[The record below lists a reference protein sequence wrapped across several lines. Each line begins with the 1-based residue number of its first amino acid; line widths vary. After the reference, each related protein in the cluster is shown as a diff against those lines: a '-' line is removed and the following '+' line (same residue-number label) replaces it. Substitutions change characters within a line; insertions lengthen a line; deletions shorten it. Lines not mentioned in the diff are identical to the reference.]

1 MRKKVTFEDF
11 LERAKKAHP
20 DEKYFYYEHTY
31 DGITKKVKIKC
42 LEHGDF
48 WQFGTDHVR
57 GQGCPICGI
66 KKSASKRSYTDEE
79 FKELYVKKQG
89 NRYDLSE
96 FKYDRCEKHSYAI
109 CKKHGKFRTT
119 ASKLL
124 RGEGCPTCFFESVT
138 KDEKGRFLKRN

>member
-1 MRKKVTFEDF
+1 MQRDIKKHNLLKEQNEKLIYYTQKNLLPKDIKDKKSQGIYNDNNLYFDLGKIINYIKKRNMRKKVTFEDF

-66 KKSASKRSYTDEE
+66 KKISGQTK
-79 FKELYVKKQG
+79 LY
-89 NRYDLSE
+89 
-96 FKYDRCEKHSYAI
+96 
-109 CKKHGKFRTT
+109 
-119 ASKLL
+119 
-124 RGEGCPTCFFESVT
+124 
-138 KDEKGRFLKRN
+138 